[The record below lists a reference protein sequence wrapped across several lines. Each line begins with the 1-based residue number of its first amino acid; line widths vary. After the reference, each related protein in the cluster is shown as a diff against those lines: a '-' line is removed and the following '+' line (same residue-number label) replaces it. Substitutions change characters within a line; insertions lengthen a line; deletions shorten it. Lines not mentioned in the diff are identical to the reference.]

1 MKKETNENGMTRRDF
16 LRRLG
21 LGAGSAVALSVL
33 EPFCML
39 ANDDKKEV
47 VPNQMA
53 RIVELLSNR

>member
-33 EPFCML
+33 EPFRML
-39 ANDDKKEV
+39 ANDDKRRWS
-47 VPNQMA
+47 PTA
-53 RIVELLSNR
+53 